1 MTAALRMTNIQTLP
15 TITAT
20 PQTTVCREGRFSYII
35 ISYYTIS
42 YYTIYVLY
50 MFRVQLCVVCEHVHV
65 VAVRVHRYIHSIFA
79 LHR

>member
-35 ISYYTIS
+35 IS

>member
-35 ISYYTIS
+35 I